1 MIINNIDHLVL
12 TVHDIPRSIKF
23 YTEVLGMTA
32 ISFGNDRHALQFN
45 NEKINLHELGHEF
58 EPKAKLPTPGSAD
71 LCLISDT
78 PIDDVIVELKQHYI
92 PIELGPIKKN
102 GALGKICSL
111 YLRDPDDNLIEISNY
126 L

>member
-1 MIINNIDHLVL
+1 
-12 TVHDIPRSIKF
+12 
-23 YTEVLGMTA
+23 MTA